1 MTSTLSPRRRAPRL
15 LRIIRMRPRLFVSA
29 GVALAAIAL
38 LFAVCR
44 EWSAASKL
52 LIGWD
57 LGLALYLALTFELML
72 HADLGHIRT
81 RAAMQDEGALALLL
95 LPVAAAIASLAA
107 IFAELVIAKGSAWR
121 GAHISLAIV
130 TITLSWTFIHT
141 IFALHYAHDYY
152 GAGERA
158 NGLQFPGNDKP
169 DYWDFAYFSFV
180 IGMTFQVSDVAVTN
194 RAIRRLV
201 WAHGILSFVFNT
213 AILALT
219 VNVASSSS

>member
-1 MTSTLSPRRRAPRL
+1 MTSTPAPRRRTPRI

-29 GVALAAIAL
+29 GLALAAIAL
-38 LFAVCR
+38 LFAIFPKLG
-44 EWSAASKL
+44 ATTKL

-57 LGLALYLALTFELML
+57 LGLALYLVLAFEMMTR
-72 HADLGHIRT
+72 ADLSHIRR

-95 LPVAAAIASLAA
+95 LPVAAAVASLAA
-107 IFAELVIAKGSAWR
+107 IFAELVVTRGSDWRSLHIA
-121 GAHISLAIV
+121 LAIV
-130 TITLSWTFIHT
+130 TITLSWTFIQV

-152 GAGERA
+152 GSGERA
-158 NGLQFPGNDKP
+158 NGLQFPGADKP
-169 DYWDFAYFSFV
+169 DYLDFTYFSFV

-201 WAHGILSFVFNT
+201 VTHGILSFAYNT

-219 VNVASSSS
+219 VNLASSG

>member
-1 MTSTLSPRRRAPRL
+1 MTNTPGSRRRLPRL

-29 GVALAAIAL
+29 GVALVAIAL
-38 LFAVCR
+38 LFAICPK
-44 EWSAASKL
+44 WGATTKL

-57 LGLALYLALTFELML
+57 LGLTLYLALAFHMMTR
-72 HADLGHIRT
+72 ADLSHIRS

-95 LPVAAAIASLAA
+95 LPVAAAVASLAA
-107 IFAELVIAKGSAWR
+107 IFAELVVAKGSEFRAL
-121 GAHISLAIV
+121 HIALAII

-141 IFALHYAHDYY
+141 ILALHYAHDYY
-152 GAGERA
+152 GSGERS

-180 IGMTFQVSDVAVTN
+180 VGMTFQVSDVAVTN

-201 WAHGILSFVFNT
+201 VAHGILSFVYNT

-219 VNVASSSS
+219 VNLASSG

>member
-1 MTSTLSPRRRAPRL
+1 MTSTPPRRAPRL
-15 LRIIRMRPRLFVSA
+15 LRIVHMRRRLFVSA
-29 GVALAAIAL
+29 AVSLAAIAL
-38 LFAVCR
+38 LFAICR
-44 EWSAASKL
+44 EWSAATKL

-57 LGLALYLALTFELML
+57 LGLALYLALACEMAAR
-72 HADLGHIRT
+72 ADLGHIRS

-95 LPVAAAIASLAA
+95 LPVAAAVASLAA
-107 IFAELVIAKGSAWR
+107 IFAELVIAKGSDWR
-121 GAHISLAIV
+121 GLHVALAIV

-152 GAGERA
+152 GQGHRA

-201 WAHGILSFVFNT
+201 WAHGILSFAFNT

-219 VNVASSSS
+219 VNLASSG

>member
-1 MTSTLSPRRRAPRL
+1 MTNTPGSRRRPPRL

-29 GVALAAIAL
+29 GVSLIAIAL

-44 EWSAASKL
+44 EWGATTKL

-57 LGLALYLALTFELML
+57 LGLALYLALAFHMTMR
-72 HADLGHIRT
+72 ADLAHIRN

-95 LPVAAAIASLAA
+95 LPVAAAVASLAA
-107 IFAELVIAKGSAWR
+107 IFAELVVARGSEFR
-121 GAHISLAIV
+121 GLHVMLAIV
-130 TITLSWTFIHT
+130 TITLSWTFIHA

-152 GAGERA
+152 GSGHRA
-158 NGLQFPGNDKP
+158 NGLQFPGDDQP

-180 IGMTFQVSDVAVTN
+180 VGMTFQVSDVAVTN

-201 WAHGILSFVFNT
+201 VAHGILSFAFNT

-219 VNVASSSS
+219 VNLASSG

>member
-1 MTSTLSPRRRAPRL
+1 
-15 LRIIRMRPRLFVSA
+15 MRPRLFLST
-29 GVALAAIAL
+29 GVALAAIAF
-38 LFAVCR
+38 LFAACR

-52 LIGWD
+52 LIGLD
-57 LGLALYLALTFELML
+57 LGLTLYLVLAFDMMAR
-72 HADLGHIRT
+72 ADLGHIRS
-81 RAAMQDEGALALLL
+81 RAALQDEGALALLL
-95 LPVAAAIASLAA
+95 LPVAAAVASLAA
-107 IFAELVIAKGSAWR
+107 IFAELVIAKGSDWR
-121 GAHISLAIV
+121 SLHIALAIV

-169 DYWDFAYFSFV
+169 DYWDFGYFSFV
-180 IGMTFQVSDVAVTN
+180 IGMTFQVSDVAITN

-219 VNVASSSS
+219 VNLASSG